1 MDDFLLYWDGQV
13 NLGDQ
18 LAPIIYKWMLNRNGL
33 DATTTPKEETLQTY
47 KYLATI
53 GSIIGLKKG
62 SEIIWGSGILSDNLL
77 ISGVLPNI
85 NGYPLDIRAVRGPLT
100 AGILRRLG
108 FSVPECYGDPGVLL
122 PYIYQPQNIEKKYD
136 ISLICHHEHQLG
148 TNDFHKIY
156 IDTNDYK
163 FFIDE
168 IVASKMV
175 ISSSLHGIILSE
187 TYGIPTIW
195 LNHVPDQSLKY
206 LDWYYST
213 NRTNIRSISSLDEV
227 KTVKPM
233 KLPNLIDMQMRLFAS
248 FPYDIY

>member
-1 MDDFLLYWDGQV
+1 MNDFLLYWDGEI

-18 LAPIIYKWMLNRNGL
+18 LAPIIYKWMLARNNL
-33 DATTTPKEETLQTY
+33 STTAQPKEEILQTY

-62 SEIIWGSGILSDNLL
+62 SEIIWGSGILSDNSL
-77 ISGVLPNI
+77 ISSVLPNI
-85 NGYPLDIRAVRGPLT
+85 NGYSLDIRAVRGPLT
-100 AGILRRLG
+100 ADILRRLG

-136 ISLICHHEHQLG
+136 VSIICHHEHSIDTG
-148 TNDFHKIY
+148 TFHKIY
-156 IDTNDYK
+156 INTNDYK

-168 IVASKMV
+168 VVASNIV
-175 ISSSLHGIILSE
+175 VSSSLHGIILSE
-187 TYGIPTIW
+187 AYGTPTIW

-213 NRTNIRSISSLDEV
+213 NRTSIKSISSLDEIE
-227 KTVKPM
+227 KFEPM